1 MTQYGTAGS
10 EVWAWGI
17 LFRSSCANETVFIR
31 MSSRAPAERE
41 KLEALASMDLVR
53 IMRAYILAIV
63 DAAQGYKAL
72 VVDKETM
79 RIASTLCGRTELG
92 EHGIVLV
99 ERLEATGKDH
109 HELKVSASPAVRA
122 RLSKRASVSGRTS
135 QSEMSPSSHAGHGFR
150 PPHEGEHHA
159 AQEGA

>member
-1 MTQYGTAGS
+1 
-10 EVWAWGI
+10 
-17 LFRSSCANETVFIR
+17 

-109 HELKVSASPAVRA
+109 HELKVSALPAPC
-122 RLSKRASVSGRTS
+122 ASWPFKTRFGQRTRRS
-135 QSEMSPSSHAGHGFR
+135 RPPSHAGHGFR
-150 PPHEGEHHA
+150 APHEGEHYA
-159 AQEGA
+159 AEEGAEGAPLPVLLNMWVHA